1 MPSKIDPTTDLQ
13 IYELLAQG
21 KTNKEIA
28 SILDVSPSYVSKIKT
43 GKKVPYIHIAQ
54 PSIIKDEFFEI
65 YNTDMNELLLYLS
78 NKKLIVA
85 DSDIIEYLTV
95 QMKKAMIRA
104 KMYQEILRRIK
115 NG

>member
-1 MPSKIDPTTDLQ
+1 MPSKINPTTDLQ

-21 KTNKEIA
+21 ITNKEIA
-28 SILDVSPSYVSKIKT
+28 SILGVSPSYVSKIKT
-43 GKKVPYIHIAQ
+43 GKKIPYIHIAQ
-54 PSIIKDEFFEI
+54 PSIIKDEFFEF
-65 YNTDMNELLLYLS
+65 YNTDMDELLLYLS

-85 DSDIIEYLTV
+85 DSDIVEYLIV
-95 QMKKAMIRA
+95 QMKKAMVRA